1 MVGLLYTLLAAA
13 LMYLALCFAAWLL
26 QERFIFVPTFRHE
39 PRTQDVVTPND
50 EVFLETPGNGLIHG
64 LFLYAENP
72 RGVILYLHGNTG
84 GMRRW
89 KFIAEELCSYG
100 FTVFI
105 PDYRGYGLS
114 KGKRTENL
122 MHSDTD
128 ACLSEARKRFPGL
141 PVIVYG
147 RSLGSGFAVKL
158 AAEKPVNGLVLET
171 PFLSLLDVANSYFP
185 FLPNS
190 RLIRFPLRSDLR
202 MPSLKVPTLILHGTA
217 DIIVPYRSALALFHA
232 ADSNQLVKMTTIP
245 GGRHNNLNIYP
256 LFREKLAEFLSSPE
270 VLRPD

>member
-1 MVGLLYTLLAAA
+1 MIGLLYTLLAAT
-13 LMYLALCFAAWLL
+13 LMYLALCFLAWLL

-39 PRTQDVVTPND
+39 PRTEDIVTPNE
-50 EVFLETPGNGLIHG
+50 EVFLETPGKGLIHG
-64 LFLYAENP
+64 LCLFAEAP

-100 FTVFI
+100 FSVFI

-114 KGKRTENL
+114 KGKRTESL
-122 MHSDTD
+122 MHSDNR
-128 ACLSEARKRFPGL
+128 ACLEAVKRKFPGM

-158 AAEKPVNGLVLET
+158 ASENKVQALVLET

-190 RLIRFPLRSDLR
+190 RLIRFPLRSDLL
-202 MPSLKVPTLILHGTA
+202 MPSLKIPALILHGTA
-217 DIIVPYRSALALFHA
+217 DRIVPYRSALALFHA
-232 ADSNQLVKMTTIP
+232 AGSNPRVKMTTIP
-245 GGRHNNLNIYP
+245 GGRHNNLNVYP
-256 LFREKLAEFLSSPE
+256 LFREKLGEFLSSAE
-270 VLRPD
+270 VLGS